1 MIVFFFFKQK
11 TAYEM
16 RISDWSSDVCSS
28 DLRVGRSLH
37 GLAWY
42 ACLLAQ
48 HGRRLRTQGYDL
60 LLASWGYPD
69 AVGTRWLA
77 RRLGLPYVVKV
88 HGSDLNALAPS
99 GMRRRQVVTAL
110 HDAAAVISV
119 SRALDRKSTR
129 LNSSH

>member
-88 HGSDLNALAPS
+88 HGSDLRSEEHTSELQS
-99 GMRRRQVVTAL
+99 LMRISY
-110 HDAAAVISV
+110 AVFC
-119 SRALDRKSTR
+119 LKKKTKQ
-129 LNSSH
+129 NT